1 MKRAHA
7 VSSGDPPGRSPMG
20 LRDLVF
26 RFNRFNR
33 FNRFHRFPYDRCH
46 R

>member
-20 LRDLVF
+20 SRDLVF
-26 RFNRFNR
+26 RFHRFH
-33 FNRFHRFPYDRCH
+33 RFHRFPYDRCH